1 LRTLLL
7 SLFLLFVSA
16 CGGGGGGSTT
26 SVMPPPVDAD
36 PGGLWFGTVTY
47 DDQTFEELVG
57 ITTSDGRFTLI
68 SLDTFGPDTFGQYI
82 GMLTVNGTDAT
93 GSGSAYAAPG
103 TTWDNGSTVLEISIT
118 AVINEQTTM
127 SGSWTA
133 SSGETGSFEL
143 DYDADYERDSSL
155 VLLEGVWYVYD
166 DILNPV
172 LTLTVD
178 AGGAFTAQN
187 NLGCQSLGQISIID
201 ASFNVYGWDVAISNC
216 LIDGDY
222 SGFAVL
228 GNLDTGDPANS
239 QNNVVLVSMSNDL
252 RALLLPLER

>member
-1 LRTLLL
+1 MRVLLL
-7 SLFLLFVSA
+7 SLFFLFVSA

-26 SVMPPPVDAD
+26 SVMSPPVDAD
-36 PGGLWFGTVTY
+36 PGGLWLGTVTY

-82 GMLTVNGTDAT
+82 GMLTVNGTDVT
-93 GSGSAYAAPG
+93 GSGSAYAAAG
-103 TTWDNGSTVLEISIT
+103 ATWDNGSTVLDISIT

-155 VLLEGVWYVYD
+155 VLLEGFWYVYD

-201 ASFNVYGWDVAISNC
+201 ASFNVYGWGVAISNC
-216 LIDGDY
+216 IIAGDY

-228 GNLDTGDPANS
+228 GDLDTGDPANS